1 MVSVIL
7 ACSEEVKAKAL
18 SAGFREETV
27 LVKHNACLSTE
38 ENKAIAVG
46 PQGKSKQEIPLRTLS
61 WYSTG
66 NQKQLQSGQK

>member
-18 SAGFREETV
+18 SAGFREQTV

-38 ENKAIAVG
+38 ENKANL
-46 PQGKSKQEIPLRTLS
+46 EH
-61 WYSTG
+61 
-66 NQKQLQSGQK
+66 QLFEMQPYQFLVSDFWGMGYDG